1 MIGKV
6 GQNMKQFLDPE
17 LKIIRFDV
25 EDVITNSEGTGE
37 KLYPGDVDNGV
48 GWG

>member
-1 MIGKV
+1 
-6 GQNMKQFLDPE
+6 MKQFLDPE

-25 EDVITNSEGTGE
+25 EDVITNSEGGGIE
-37 KLYPGDVDNGV
+37 KPGDLDNLPDAI